1 MPSNVMSNQMVTLL
15 KSIQFKPTQ
24 QNMMTYSSNKR
35 QVQQITQN
43 VEQVQVNDE
52 KEAQIKLLQAQNQLL
67 LTKLHTLQAQV
78 KSQSNISN
86 QASIN
91 NSCVLFES
99 KSKHSIP
106 QEVIQELDELRA
118 ANLNLKTDLQSCRLR
133 MSDLQTRLDHSAPAA
148 AKFKKAAV
156 ENLRLR
162 SIVGTPGSPVTA
174 MDDSFLLEEATT
186 RLEEL
191 TQQVDQL
198 SGENYRL
205 DLENQELKSKNY
217 DLVQTAQNLFSQ
229 RVKLEVESK
238 PYEQQ
243 IHKMNSELTE
253 LQMHLKNQQQRSQE
267 LEMLNQILRNQN
279 EQLNSKHPKPYTKTK
294 TLQTDPFQSLQL
306 KLRNLELTVNED
318 PAVKIELE
326 LKNVQNQLV
335 IFTHQIQQDERNAL
349 RQYKK
354 EVMGACQQ
362 AIGQFINKIE
372 KKIHAIDMKAVEDDL
387 NSLEEQMTKV
397 MTYSLE
403 MKDVK

>member
-78 KSQSNISN
+78 KSQNNN
-86 QASIN
+86 QNQTSIN

-99 KSKHSIP
+99 KSKHQIP
-106 QEVIQELDELRA
+106 QEVIQELDELRS

-156 ENLRLR
+156 ENLR
-162 SIVGTPGSPVTA
+162 SIVGSPGSPVAA

-243 IHKMNSELTE
+243 IHKMNSEFSE
-253 LQMHLKNQQQRSQE
+253 LQMQLKNQQQRSQE
-267 LEMLNQILRNQN
+267 FEMLDQILRNQN
-279 EQLNSKHPKPYTKTK
+279 EQLNNKQPKVT
-294 TLQTDPFQSLQL
+294 
-306 KLRNLELTVNED
+306 
-318 PAVKIELE
+318 
-326 LKNVQNQLV
+326 
-335 IFTHQIQQDERNAL
+335 
-349 RQYKK
+349 
-354 EVMGACQQ
+354 GACQQ
-362 AIGQFINKIE
+362 AINQFLNKIE

-387 NSLEEQMTKV
+387 NSLEEEMTKV
-397 MTYSLE
+397 MTHSLE